1 MTWTCDQVEARLSDY
16 LEGLLQATERAEFE
30 AHMHKC
36 AECAP
41 LVEGVRNLISGMQS
55 VEQLEVPV
63 PLVNNILDKT
73 IGPREHVTFWQSLK
87 NLLGGLATPKFAYG
101 FASVAAT
108 LFIVLSAAGLSWRK
122 PKLTDLNPSTM
133 SRNISK
139 QAHLKYAQAVKY
151 VSDLRVV
158 YEIQS
163 RLRQS
168 DNQLQ
173 TLPEETTP
181 KSNQENTP
189 GNDDH
194 TRSQPK
200 QQNRADEFLVRQ
212 VEMLAAQ
219 CPAMI
224 ERSFR

>member
-1 MTWTCDQVEARLSDY
+1 MTWTCDQVETRLSDY
-16 LEGLLQATERAEFE
+16 LEGLLQAPERAEFE

-55 VEQLEVPV
+55 VEQLEVPSL
-63 PLVNNILDKT
+63 LVNSILDKT
-73 IGPREHVTFWQSLK
+73 VGPREHVTFWQSLK
-87 NLLGGLATPKFAYG
+87 NFLGGLATPKFAYG

-108 LFIVLSAAGLSWRK
+108 LFIILSAAGLSWRK
-122 PKLTDLNPSTM
+122 PKLVDLNPSTM

-139 QAHLKYAQAVKY
+139 QAHLKYASAVKY

-163 RLRQS
+163 RLRQPE
-168 DNQLQ
+168 NQLQ
-173 TLPEETTP
+173 NLQEETTP
-181 KSNQENTP
+181 KSNREEKP
-189 GNDDH
+189 GDDDH

-212 VEMLAAQ
+212 VEMLAAE
-219 CPAMI
+219 CPLMI

>member
-1 MTWTCDQVEARLSDY
+1 MTWTCDQVEAHLSDY
-16 LEGLLQATERAEFE
+16 LEGLLQAPERAEFE

-41 LVEGVRNLISGMQS
+41 LVESVRSLITEMQS
-55 VEQLEVPV
+55 VEQLEVSAV
-63 PLVNNILDKT
+63 LVNSILDKT
-73 IGPREHVTFWQSLK
+73 IGPREHVAFWPSLK
-87 NLLGGLATPKFAYG
+87 NFLGGLATPKFAYG

-108 LFIVLSAAGLSWRK
+108 LFIILSAAGLSWRK
-122 PKLTDLNPSTM
+122 PKLADLNPSSM
-133 SRNISK
+133 SRNISRK
-139 QAHLKYAQAVKY
+139 AHQSYASAEKY
-151 VSDLRVV
+151 VSNLRVV

-173 TLPEETTP
+173 NLPEETTP
-181 KSNQENTP
+181 KSNQDNRP
-189 GNDDH
+189 GSDDH

-200 QQNRADEFLVRQ
+200 QQNRANEFLVRQ

-219 CPAMI
+219 CPAMM

>member
-16 LEGLLQATERAEFE
+16 LEGLLQAPERVEFE

-41 LVEGVRNLISGMQS
+41 LVEGVRTLISEMQS
-55 VEQLEVPV
+55 VEQLEVSPV
-63 PLVNNILDKT
+63 LINSILDKT
-73 IGPREHVTFWQSLK
+73 IGPQEHVSFWQSVK
-87 NLLGGLATPKFAYG
+87 SFLGGLATPKFAYG

-108 LFIVLSAAGLSWRK
+108 LFIVLSAAGLSLRK
-122 PKLTDLNPSTM
+122 PKLADLNPSTM
-133 SRNISK
+133 SHNISRK
-139 QAHLKYAQAVKY
+139 MHQSYANAEKY
-151 VSDLRVV
+151 VTNLRVV

-163 RLRQS
+163 RLRQT

-173 TLPEETTP
+173 NLPEETTP
-181 KSNQENTP
+181 KSNREGKP
-189 GNDDH
+189 GDDDH
-194 TRSQPK
+194 TRTQPR

-212 VEMLAAQ
+212 AELLAAE
-219 CPAMI
+219 CPVMI

>member
-1 MTWTCDQVEARLSDY
+1 MSWTCDQIEARLSDY
-16 LEGLLQATERAEFE
+16 LEGLLQAPERAEFE
-30 AHMHKC
+30 AHVHDC

-41 LVEGVRNLISGMQS
+41 LLESVRSLISEMQS
-55 VEQLEVPV
+55 VEQVEVPSQ
-63 PLVNNILDKT
+63 LVHSILEKT
-73 IGPREHVTFWQSLK
+73 LGPREHVTFWQNVK
-87 NLLGGLATPKFAYG
+87 NFLGGLATPKFAYG
-101 FASVAAT
+101 FGSVVAT
-108 LFIVLSAAGLSWRK
+108 LFIILSAAGISWRK

-139 QAHLKYAQAVKY
+139 QAHLKYASAVKY

-173 TLPEETTP
+173 ALPEETTP
-181 KSNQENTP
+181 KTNQENRP

-194 TRSQPK
+194 TRTQPK
-200 QQNRADEFLVRQ
+200 QQNRADELVRQ
-212 VEMLAAQ
+212 VELLAA
-219 CPAMI
+219 CAPAMI

>member
-16 LEGLLQATERAEFE
+16 LEGLLHAPERAEFE
-30 AHMHKC
+30 AHVHKC

-41 LVEGVRNLISGMQS
+41 LVEGVRKLINEMQS
-55 VEQLEVPV
+55 VEQLEVPSV
-63 PLVNNILDKT
+63 LVNSILDKT

-87 NLLGGLATPKFAYG
+87 NFLGGLATPKFAYG

-122 PKLTDLNPSTM
+122 PKLADLNPSTM
-133 SRNISK
+133 SRNISRK
-139 QAHLKYAQAVKY
+139 AHQSYANAEKY
-151 VSDLRVV
+151 VSNLRVV

-181 KSNQENTP
+181 KSNQENKP

-212 VEMLAAQ
+212 VEMLAAK
-219 CPAMI
+219 CPAMF
-224 ERSFR
+224 ERSF

>member
-16 LEGLLQATERAEFE
+16 LEGLLQAPERAEFE

-36 AECAP
+36 ADCAP
-41 LVEGVRNLISGMQS
+41 LVDSVRGLITEMQA
-55 VEQLEVPV
+55 VEQLEVSAL
-63 PLVNNILDKT
+63 LVNRILDKT
-73 IGPREHVTFWQSLK
+73 IGPREHVTFWQALK
-87 NLLGGLATPKFAYG
+87 NFLGGLATPKFAYG

-108 LFIVLSAAGLSWRK
+108 LFIILSAAGLSWRK
-122 PKLTDLNPSTM
+122 PKLADLNPTTM

-139 QAHLKYAQAVKY
+139 QAHLKYASAVKY

-163 RLRQS
+163 RLRQP

-173 TLPEETTP
+173 SLPEETTP

-189 GNDDH
+189 GSDDH

-200 QQNRADEFLVRQ
+200 QQNRADEFLARQ
-212 VEMLAAQ
+212 VEMLAAE